1 MFSSTGETI
10 MDETTARNAAASA
23 ADSANALADSA
34 RDALNST
41 MNRARRAA
49 QSATDWA
56 SDTASNMQD
65 VSLRGYRTAEDAIRV
80 QPVLAVGAALI
91 VGVAL
96 GALLYS
102 ALRED

>member
-1 MFSSTGETI
+1 M
-10 MDETTARNAAASA
+10 TARNATAAADRVADAASNL
-23 ADSANALADSA
+23 SDSA

-56 SDTASNMQD
+56 ADAAYGMQNAS
-65 VSLRGYRTAEDAIRV
+65 VRGYRTAEDAIRT

-91 VGVAL
+91 VGVAV

-102 ALRED
+102 LLSED